1 MIKKLKPIF
10 IPKGIRE
17 TKANKYEEEILAME
31 EKKKTE
37 IRKKEE
43 AKMIVLESIR
53 TDDHNE

>member
-1 MIKKLKPIF
+1 
-10 IPKGIRE
+10 
-17 TKANKYEEEILAME
+17 ME